1 MSPLRLIIIAVLLY
15 IGYRLIFGGKKK
27 ISGNQQGPKGDS
39 SEQHPI
45 EDVLVEDPIC
55 KNLVPKR
62 QAIQVND
69 DGNIIYFC
77 SKKCCDQ
84 YVAEKGETK

>member
-1 MSPLRLIIIAVLLY
+1 MSPLRLIIIAILLY
-15 IGYRLIFGGKKK
+15 IGYRLVFGGKKK
-27 ISGNQQGPKGDS
+27 LSDNHQNQTDDS
-39 SEQHPI
+39 NKQQPI

-55 KNLVPKR
+55 KNLVPKQ

-69 DGNIIYFC
+69 EGNIIYFC

-84 YVAEKGETK
+84 YVAEKGETQ

>member
-1 MSPLRLIIIAVLLY
+1 MSPLRLIIIAILIY

-27 ISGNQQGPKGDS
+27 VSGNQQDHKDS
-39 SEQHPI
+39 SKQQPI

-55 KNLVPKR
+55 KNLVPKQ

-69 DGNIIYFC
+69 EGKIIYFC
-77 SKKCCDQ
+77 SEKCCNQ
-84 YVAEKGETK
+84 YVAEKGEEQ